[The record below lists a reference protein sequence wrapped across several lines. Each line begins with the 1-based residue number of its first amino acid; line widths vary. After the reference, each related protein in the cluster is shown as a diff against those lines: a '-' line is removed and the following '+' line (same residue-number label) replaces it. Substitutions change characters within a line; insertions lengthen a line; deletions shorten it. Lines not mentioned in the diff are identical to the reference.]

1 MSATA
6 TPGGRAPMAP
16 AMPSGRRGPDRGSL
30 SIMLTVLVLVTLAGG
45 GLIVDGGRAMA
56 ARRHAANTAEAAAR
70 TAVAEQSITGGFDP
84 EVAAELAIDHALRS
98 GVAPADVEVAIR
110 TGPLGDPEVVVTIT
124 ERRAAVFL
132 ALGGT
137 DVLTVRATGAAT
149 FVYAT

>member
-6 TPGGRAPMAP
+6 TPDGRAATTPVT
-16 AMPSGRRGPDRGSL
+16 GQNRLGPDRGSL

-84 EVAAELAIDHALRS
+84 DAAIDLALDHAVRS
-98 GVAPADVEVAIR
+98 GIDPADVEVAIR
-110 TGPLGDPEVVVTIT
+110 TGPLGDPEVVVTVT
-124 ERRAAVFL
+124 ERRTTVFL

-149 FVYAT
+149 YLYAT